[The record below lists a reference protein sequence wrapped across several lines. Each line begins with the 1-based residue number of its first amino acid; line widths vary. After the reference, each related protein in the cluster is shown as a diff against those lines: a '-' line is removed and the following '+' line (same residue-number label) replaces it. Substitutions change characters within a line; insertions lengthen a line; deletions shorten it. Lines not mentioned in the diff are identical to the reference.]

1 MERKLYC
8 ICSYLEKTQ
17 RKKGV
22 TVNIEYLGGCGLE
35 PSHVVGV
42 GGVRWR
48 GHSGRKIGRQFLK
61 KLHTLLPYGSAILL
75 GCYLRETKAC
85 TPTKTGAQAPT
96 NWWMNR
102 QAVACPSFGGFSAVK
117 RKYTHYERDEPPAQ
131 QAGGKRLQTACCGT
145 AFTWNDQKRKTGQD
159 RKRESGCLG
168 LAVGTGRDSKRH
180 RCSSWGD
187 SRVLKLDHSDGHTTL

>member
-1 MERKLYC
+1 MERKLHC
-8 ICSYLEKTQ
+8 IRSYLEKTQ

-42 GGVRWR
+42 GGVRWC

-75 GCYLRETKAC
+75 GCYPRETKAC

-102 QAVACPSFGGFSAVK
+102 QAVACPSYGGFSAVK
-117 RKYTHYERDEPPAQ
+117 RKYTHYERNEPPAQ
-131 QAGGKRLQTACCGT
+131 QAGWKKPEAADRMLWDCIYMKWPEKENWSRQKVGERLPGAGGRNREGQQTAQVL
-145 AFTWNDQKRKTGQD
+145 F
-159 RKRESGCLG
+159 LG
-168 LAVGTGRDSKRH
+168 
-180 RCSSWGD
+180 
-187 SRVLKLDHSDGHTTL
+187 